1 MKITGNVAYL
11 KVLVRQYGDAKVEL
25 VCEMQELETKA
36 WLALQKGHYKM
47 FGKLAAKWNQVNY
60 DNKLFKPDPFMAVR
74 KLAERVR
81 V

>member
-1 MKITGNVAYL
+1 MSNLAHL
-11 KVLVRQYGDAKVEL
+11 KVLLKQYSNARVE
-25 VCEMQELETKA
+25 VIIEMRELEQKA

-60 DNKLFKPDPFMAVR
+60 DNKLFKPDPFLSVR